1 MEKLNQ
7 LIKERKQLTKALKNG
22 DLTTNEY
29 QTFFYTYSQKIKK
42 LRNNI
47 KK

>member
-29 QTFFYTYSQKIKK
+29 ETFFYTYSQKIKK